1 MQDRVAFM
9 VHVITGPIGH
19 LSGFLELLPSDPGGP
34 KLHRLLQNWRKDEM
48 FFPIEIQQSK
58 SNNTIFESE
67 IVDIL

>member
-1 MQDRVAFM
+1 M

-19 LSGFLELLPSDPGGP
+19 LSDFLELLPSDPGGP
-34 KLHRLLQNWRKDEM
+34 ELHRIVSKLEEDEM
-48 FFPIEIQQSK
+48 FFPMEIQQGK

>member
-1 MQDRVAFM
+1 M

-19 LSGFLELLPSDPGGP
+19 SSDFLELLPLDPNFTG
-34 KLHRLLQNWRKDEM
+34 LLQNWRKDEM
-48 FFPIEIQQSK
+48 FSPMEIQQGK

>member
-19 LSGFLELLPSDPGGP
+19 LSDFLELLPFQAVSNVTG
-34 KLHRLLQNWRKDEM
+34 LLQNWRKDELFSLM
-48 FFPIEIQQSK
+48 EIQQGK